1 LSFIFC
7 IGSYKAQVPAKI
19 KFKKNP
25 SLIYF
30 FQKGVASDTISK
42 NKSNQFYLIVPDSLK
57 ESTVVLIDNAQ
68 LLLNKNDSLVNI
80 HYMAGFQ
87 YENIYTVKETLESS
101 IKKIKHYEFK
111 SLINGTS
118 ALPLPVI
125 KIRILNKKE
134 DEIILENTFFY
145 KEI

>member
-1 LSFIFC
+1 M
-7 IGSYKAQVPAKI
+7 
-19 KFKKNP
+19 
-25 SLIYF
+25 
-30 FQKGVASDTISK
+30 ASDTISK